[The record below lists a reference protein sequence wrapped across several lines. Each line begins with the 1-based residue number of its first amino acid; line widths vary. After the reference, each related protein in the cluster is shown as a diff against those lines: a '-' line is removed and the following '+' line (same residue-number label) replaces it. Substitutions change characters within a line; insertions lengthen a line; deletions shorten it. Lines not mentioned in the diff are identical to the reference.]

1 MFGNK
6 PGWIVSVLIALA
18 MGGLI
23 WKLGTLPPTTPPS
36 GMFDAYLLSPIEL
49 PVTERLA
56 REVLTLPCH
65 PGMTDEEV
73 LHVVAACNG
82 FRG

>member
-1 MFGNK
+1 MHLYV
-6 PGWIVSVLIALA
+6 IRTQSRDALA
-18 MGGLI
+18 AHL
-23 WKLGTLPPTTPPS
+23 TTQGVQTDIHYPVPDHHQPAYAPS
-36 GMFDAYLLSPIEL
+36 SPIEL